1 MMNPVLVP
9 FMAALVSDRNF
20 RHEIQEAVAVYAH
33 GWAESHDSTDA
44 DEDGYYSVSPQW
56 PGWKDVLDRLDLEKV
71 IEATLK
77 HSPHLK
83 GLYTEEVKDTL
94 WDDPEVI
101 ERAIV
106 KVLPEH
112 QAEEL
117 FEEEVRERWAA
128 IEDGKAYDR
137 DPYAYY
143 GLSRRDFLASS
154 PLKRA
159 VIRLAHTKPEL
170 RKHLVPLLRGGN

>member
-9 FMAALVSDRNF
+9 FMAALVADRQF
-20 RHEIQEAVAVYAH
+20 KHEILEAVSVYAH
-33 GWAESHDSTDA
+33 GWAEANDSKDA
-44 DEDGYYSVSPQW
+44 DEDGYYRVSPRW
-56 PGWKDVLDRLDLEKV
+56 PGWKAVLDDIALAKV
-71 IEATLK
+71 IDAVLK

-83 GLYTEEVKDTL
+83 ALYTNEVEDTL

-101 ERAIV
+101 ERAIMHTV
-106 KVLPEH
+106 PEH
-112 QAEEL
+112 QAESL
-117 FEEEVRERWAA
+117 FNEEVEERWDEIADGAA
-128 IEDGKAYDR
+128 YAK

-159 VIRLAHTKPEL
+159 VLRLAHAKPEL